1 MRDLQWFSDNVMR
14 LELELYESTY
24 QWLRCPG
31 VGQASGSG
39 HGAGPWP

>member
-1 MRDLQWFSDNVMR
+1 MRDLQRFSDNVMR